1 MLHQVKV
8 LDPKGKIVKII
19 SRQKLSERH
28 WTERFNHPKNDR
40 ENKISKENSKRLKT
54 G

>member
-1 MLHQVKV
+1 MFHQVKV

-28 WTERFNHPKNDR
+28 WNEMFNHPKNDS
-40 ENKISKENSKRLKT
+40 EYKVNKRKSKILKA